1 MSELVHKCL
10 DTAFHKLLE
19 GDLKEAA
26 ELFEGCRKNNPDNI
40 HILLELA
47 NVYYMLENILHWANS
62 QQDELSIK
70 REKNGLLNTINQAW
84 EVIRY
89 QADEKNIQPDIHC
102 AENITAYY
110 DAVTMEIVFRNI
122 LSNAIKFSY
131 KDGIIQVVVRA
142 DENNATILI
151 TDWGIGM
158 SEETIQSTKNNI
170 VTQSQLGTM
179 KEKGTGIGLHMCQ
192 NLIRA
197 NKGQMDIDSRLN
209 RGTTITISLSVR

>member
-1 MSELVHKCL
+1 VVSH
-10 DTAFHKLLE
+10 
-19 GDLKEAA
+19 DLK
-26 ELFEGCRKNNPDNI
+26 GPIGNI
-40 HILLELA
+40 ASLMNIMVDKYAYTHQETKEFKILHKTMA

-62 QQDELSIK
+62 QQDELLLN
-70 REKNGLLNTINQAW
+70 RERNVLLNTIKQAW

-102 AENITAYY
+102 DESVSAFY

-131 KDGIIQVVVRA
+131 KDGIIQVVTNA
-142 DENNATILI
+142 DENNATIII

-158 SEETIQSTKNNI
+158 SDDTIKSTQHKI
-170 VTQSQLGTM
+170 VTQSRLGTM

-197 NKGQMDIDSRLN
+197 NKGLMDIDSRLN
-209 RGTTITISLSVR
+209 RGTTITISLPVRLI